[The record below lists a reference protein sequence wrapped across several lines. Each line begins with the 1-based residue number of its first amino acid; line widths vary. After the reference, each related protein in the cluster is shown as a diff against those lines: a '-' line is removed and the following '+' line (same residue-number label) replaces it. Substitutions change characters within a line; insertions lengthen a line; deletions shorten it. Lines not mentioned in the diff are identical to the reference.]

1 MNLKEEK
8 RDLFSVSEDYYLA
21 HCIGAD
27 FGMGKGIVVEFNK
40 RFNMKH
46 ILQRSYP
53 DYLNQWTHTQRIGDC
68 ILQGRVFNLIT
79 KERYY
84 QKPTYRSLANAL
96 IEMRDLCCKYHI
108 DKIAMP
114 KIGCGLDRLK
124 WDQVKG
130 LIDDI
135 FRGCDIEILV
145 CEL

>member
-1 MNLKEEK
+1 
-8 RDLFSVSEDYYLA
+8 
-21 HCIGAD
+21 
-27 FGMGKGIVVEFNK
+27 
-40 RFNMKH
+40 MKQ

-53 DYLNQWTHTQRIGDC
+53 DYLNQWTHSRRIGDC

-79 KERYY
+79 KERYF

-96 IEMRDLCCKYHI
+96 IEMRDLCCKNHI
-108 DKIAMP
+108 EKIAMP

-130 LIDDI
+130 LIDDV